1 MGSTPLGLTDGVDL
15 VNLKDSSRVLADHH
29 HPKKATHPRSH
40 APRGN
45 AVFDARRRDL
55 RPRPGTRSVP
65 DGIPTRSVG
74 TRGKPPPD
82 PCCGKADVKRAVVL
96 SEDSRSKQRLAG
108 RLALPDSGNRI
119 RHNSA

>member
-1 MGSTPLGLTDGVDL
+1 MRSGSTSLGGSRSNRGNGVSL
-15 VNLKDSSRVLADHH
+15 SRGLGGPMGPRFSRVLADHH

-82 PCCGKADVKRAVVL
+82 PCCGKADVKLAVVL
-96 SEDSRSKQRLAG
+96 SEDSPYFSRFFLLA
-108 RLALPDSGNRI
+108 
-119 RHNSA
+119 